1 MIEKIV
7 RMRHLLA
14 AVLVVLAS
22 GAWADRAAAQ
32 DQPTVKVKV
41 VISNRVYHPST
52 LKRGALVSK
61 IKPAVF
67 STAKALAATD
77 EYKRIRDD
85 GLKPGS
91 AERHLLEV
99 AASKKLRNAISRVVS
114 LHGYDLVAETGAVT
128 VAGKALP
135 DITSEIITN
144 LR

>member
-1 MIEKIV
+1 MTDKTV

-14 AVLVVLAS
+14 TLFVALAF
-22 GAWADRAAAQ
+22 GAWVDQAAAQ

-41 VISNRVYHPST
+41 VIGNRVYHPST
-52 LKRGALVSK
+52 LKRGAVVSK

-67 STAKALAATD
+67 SSAKALAATH
-77 EYKRIRDD
+77 EYKKIRDD

>member
-1 MIEKIV
+1 MIDKTV

-14 AVLVVLAS
+14 AVFAALAF
-22 GAWADRAAAQ
+22 GVWADGAVAQ
-32 DQPTVKVKV
+32 AEQTVKVKV
-41 VISNRVYHPST
+41 VVGNRVYHPST
-52 LKRGALVSK
+52 LKSGSVVPK

-67 STAKALAATD
+67 STAKALAATE
-77 EYKRIRDD
+77 EYKKIRDG

-99 AASKKLRNAISRVVS
+99 AASKKLRGAISRVVS

-128 VAGKALP
+128 VAGKPLP
-135 DITSEIITN
+135 DITDEIIAN